1 MDCRHAPIRP
11 LKWQKS
17 FRRGRSAADHRTV
30 RVTTHLR
37 FPIIRD
43 RLKPGC
49 SKVDRAP
56 LNRNAGE
63 ALRPSMSSG
72 YPSMRPPF
80 PDEAFLRLPP
90 YRRGVL
96 RALALRVIPHAPAFP
111 PDTFIRFDQPCES
124 WPGARV
130 QRPGFVLFHR
140 AATSPDN
147 RNWSIA
153 NQRRLKIGS
162 EHLAEDD

>member
-111 PDTFIRFDQPCES
+111 RTPLFASTSRAKAGQVRESSALVSCFIIEPQPRQTIETGVS
-124 WPGARV
+124 
-130 QRPGFVLFHR
+130 Q
-140 AATSPDN
+140 T
-147 RNWSIA
+147 
-153 NQRRLKIGS
+153 K
-162 EHLAEDD
+162 ED